1 MERAVGTKCQITRE
15 EAEEK
20 PINSTPESGLKAAIM
35 VLFDGGAR
43 AEELLNVRLK
53 DMEKESTQ

>member
-1 MERAVGTKCQITRE
+1 ML
-15 EAEEK
+15 
-20 PINSTPESGLKAAIM
+20 NSTPDISLKAAIM

-53 DMEKESTQ
+53 DLTKKNVRMITIVTRTATGSGLKN